1 MNTNEKNPVKVL
13 FSNVVKIGKAFEE
26 IWLFKD
32 NRKMVEKAVAEHRYF
47 LVQANGEK
55 WVGALEDKLKEGKP
69 VKDILE
75 YLKKNYRE
83 WQKKFLKQCEQF
95 NSQNLLEPQCF
106 NKSANALVN
115 IFDLF
120 DEGLDR
126 KKALINKIKEVLAL
140 YPDHG
145 YDPEADLENYKDKL
159 YNGSLILGG
168 EEIINLRSAQV
179 IAEENFKLAMQPV

>member
-55 WVGALEDKLKEGKP
+55 WVGALENKLKEGKP

>member
-55 WVGALEDKLKEGKP
+55 WVGALENKLKEGKP

-145 YDPEADLENYKDKL
+145 YNPEADLENYKDKL

>member
-55 WVGALEDKLKEGKP
+55 WVGALENKLKEGKP

-83 WQKKFLKQCEQF
+83 WQKKFLKHCEQF

>member
-145 YDPEADLENYKDKL
+145 YNPEADLENYKDKL

>member
-1 MNTNEKNPVKVL
+1 MNTNEKNPVKAL

-32 NRKMVEKAVAEHRYF
+32 NRKMVEKAVADHRYF

-55 WVGALEDKLKEGKP
+55 WVGALENKLKEGKP
-69 VKDILE
+69 VKDILA
-75 YLKKNYRE
+75 YLTKNYRD
-83 WQKKFLKQCEQF
+83 WQKKFLTQCEQF

-115 IFDLF
+115 NFDLF

-126 KKALINKIKEVLAL
+126 KKALINKIKVVLAL
-140 YPDHG
+140 YPDCG

-179 IAEENFKLAMQPV
+179 IAEENFKLAKQPV